1 VSEQASDKGYA
12 TAQLS
17 ELTNENGWAMI
28 RRKLGVQA
36 FGINAWTAREAGEAV
51 IVAHDEKPSGHEEL
65 YIVIAGRATFSVG
78 RERVAAPAG
87 TIVFV
92 RDPGLRREA
101 LADEPGT
108 TIVAVGGKAGE
119 AYRPRA
125 WEANA
130 DVLPLFDSG
139 EYAKARVLLTAAL
152 EAYDDKAVTHYNL
165 ACAEAQLGEADAALQ
180 HLAAAV
186 QERPSLAAD
195 AHIDADLE
203 PIRGDPR
210 FDALIPEI

>member
-1 VSEQASDKGYA
+1 MSEQASDKGYA

-17 ELTNENGWAMI
+17 ELTNERGWAAI
-28 RRKLGVQA
+28 RRELGVQA

-51 IVAHDEKPSGHEEL
+51 VVAHDEKPSGHEEL
-65 YIVIAGRATFSVG
+65 YIVSAGRATFTVG
-78 RERVAAPAG
+78 RERIAATAG

-92 RDPGLRREA
+92 RDPALRREA

-108 TIVAVGGKAGE
+108 TILAVGGKVGE

-125 WEANA
+125 WEINA
-130 DVLPLFDSG
+130 DLLPLFDSG

-152 EAYDDKAVTHYNL
+152 EAYDEKAVLHYNL
-165 ACAEAQLGEADAALQ
+165 ACADAQLGETDAALQ

-186 QERPSLAAD
+186 QERPSFAAD

-203 PIRGDPR
+203 PIRSDPR
-210 FDALIPEI
+210 FGALIPEI

>member
-1 VSEQASDKGYA
+1 VSEQASDKAYV

-17 ELTNENGWAMI
+17 ELTNERGWAAI
-28 RRKLGVQA
+28 RRELGVQA

-51 IVAHDEKPSGHEEL
+51 IIAHDEKPSGHEEL
-65 YIVIAGRATFSVG
+65 YVVITGRATFAVG
-78 RERVAAPAG
+78 RERIAAAAG

-92 RDPGLRREA
+92 RDPALRREA
-101 LADEPGT
+101 LAEEPGT
-108 TIVAVGGKAGE
+108 TVLAVGGKVGE

-125 WEANA
+125 WEVNA
-130 DVLPLFDSG
+130 DCLPLFDSG

-152 EAYDDKAVTHYNL
+152 DLYDDQAVLHYNL
-165 ACAEAQLGEADAALQ
+165 ACAEAQLGETDAALQ
-180 HLAAAV
+180 HLAAAL

-203 PIRGDPR
+203 PLRSDPR
-210 FDALIPEI
+210 FDALIPEP

>member
-1 VSEQASDKGYA
+1 MSEQANDRGYA
-12 TAQLS
+12 TARLS
-17 ELTNENGWAMI
+17 ELTNERGWAAI
-28 RRKLGVQA
+28 RRELDVQA
-36 FGINAWTAREAGEAV
+36 FGVNAWTAGEADETL
-51 IVAHDEKPSGHEEL
+51 IVAHDETASGHEEL
-65 YIVIAGRATFSVG
+65 YLVVAGRATFAVG
-78 RERVAAPAG
+78 RERIAATAG

-92 RDPGLRREA
+92 RDPALRREA

-108 TIVAVGGKAGE
+108 TILAVGGKVGE

-139 EYAKARVLLTAAL
+139 QYAKARVLLTAAL
-152 EAYDDKAVTHYNL
+152 DAYDDKAALHYNL
-165 ACAEAQLGEADAALQ
+165 ACAEAQLGETDAALQ

-186 QERPSLAAD
+186 RERPALAAD
-195 AHIDADLE
+195 ANIDADLE

>member
-1 VSEQASDKGYA
+1 VSEQGSDRGYA
-12 TAQLS
+12 TARLS
-17 ELTNENGWAMI
+17 ELANERGWAAI
-28 RRKLGVQA
+28 RRELGVQA
-36 FGINAWTAREAGEAV
+36 FGINAWTAAEPGEAL

-65 YIVIAGRATFSVG
+65 YLVIAGSATFSVG
-78 RERVAAPAG
+78 GERIAAAAG

-92 RDPGLRREA
+92 RDPALRREA

-108 TIVAVGGKAGE
+108 TILAVGGKVGE

-125 WEANA
+125 WETNA

-139 EYAKARVLLTAAL
+139 QYAKARVLLTAAL
-152 EAYDDKAVTHYNL
+152 DTYDDKATLHYNL
-165 ACAEAQLGEADAALQ
+165 ACAEARLGETDAALQ

-186 QERPSLAAD
+186 RERPALAAD

-203 PIRGDPR
+203 AIRNDPR